1 MPGGI
6 LRDRSETVTICA
18 GNLFLLL
25 LCHISESWKQRV
37 TNMLP
42 LLGCLLTLTA
52 GLAQISPRCH
62 PGDRV
67 LGRCLPPAE
76 EKATCTDHSLGY
88 CDDLPYTQTMFP
100 NLLNHQSRGEIEF
113 SAEYILLSVMDNL
126 LQGQCNPDLRLL
138 GCSVLAPRC
147 EKNKVVKPCRK
158 VCETLRKNC
167 LPAFDAI
174 DMAWPYFLDCD
185 RFFVGEEEG
194 CHNPL
199 EKLRANVEIT
209 PEDLPPEMPS
219 TFIHFT
225 HHTYSQMVSVLK
237 KTAAR
242 CSQIS
247 KTYSIGRSFEGK
259 DLFVIEFSSNPGKHE
274 VLKPEFRYIGNMH
287 GNEVVGK
294 ELLIY
299 LAQYLCSEYLLG
311 NSRIQT
317 LINTTRIHLLPSM
330 NPDGYELAAEEGAG
344 YNGWTNGRQNAQNI
358 DLNRNFPDLT
368 SEVHKIMRMRM
379 ARTDH
384 MPIPESYWWGKVAP
398 ETKAVMKWMRSIPFV
413 LAASL
418 HGGDLVV
425 SYPYDFSRHP
435 LEEKMLSPTPD
446 EKVFQLLA
454 KTYAAAHPVMADKS
468 ANRCGG
474 NFANKGSIINGA
486 EWYSFSGGMTDFS
499 YLHTNCFE
507 LTLELGCEKFPTED
521 ELYSSWQDNKESLLS
536 LMEMVHRGIK
546 GVVKDEYGNPIK
558 KARITVKGVRHDVTT
573 AEDGDFWRLL
583 IPGTYIVSAE
593 AFGFSKVTKKITL
606 PAKMVKAGQVNFALQ
621 RVDLKNRKFDQ
632 VNPEDI
638 YERFDPLD
646 HFDPH
651 GHHGPGEPSEGG
663 EPSLERE
670 KPWWWSYFSSLD
682 HNRPLWLLK
691 NHSN

>member
-1 MPGGI
+1 
-6 LRDRSETVTICA
+6 
-18 GNLFLLL
+18 
-25 LCHISESWKQRV
+25 
-37 TNMLP
+37 
-42 LLGCLLTLTA
+42 
-52 GLAQISPRCH
+52 
-62 PGDRV
+62 
-67 LGRCLPPAE
+67 
-76 EKATCTDHSLGY
+76 
-88 CDDLPYTQTMFP
+88 
-100 NLLNHQSRGEIEF
+100 
-113 SAEYILLSVMDNL
+113 MDNL

-237 KTAAR
+237 KTATR